1 MFIISQ
7 YLLNLSGTCK
17 NVNQISTY
25 SIITGLILYASIY
38 LYLLFYN
45 DEYLSIFNKFLIY
58 IIVVDLLLS
67 TFYYFNL
74 QKSYKYDNSLSIN
87 EFKQQQQE
95 DLESVDMSL
104 VDNESDISDTQ
115 SEEHYEQEETE
126 IEEELEEE
134 LETELEEEHKQES
147 EQPEYPEHLI
157 KEEPHEQHLEEQH
170 LEEQLEQPREE
181 QLCDKQLDLDLD
193 EIDALLSIPVPSDE
207 TETPK
212 KVKAKRQPRKKK
224 ESVVI

>member
-1 MFIISQ
+1 M
-7 YLLNLSGTCK
+7 SGTCK

-74 QKSYKYDNSLSIN
+74 QKSYKYSDQHNYSI
-87 EFKQQQQE
+87 EEYKKQQE

-104 VDNESDISDTQ
+104 VDNESEISEI
-115 SEEHYEQEETE
+115 SEEDVEETE
-126 IEEELEEE
+126 LEETELEEDVEETELKEELEEE
-134 LETELEEEHKQES
+134 E
-147 EQPEYPEHLI
+147 PEYPEHIIQDGNNLVN
-157 KEEPHEQHLEEQH
+157 
-170 LEEQLEQPREE
+170 
-181 QLCDKQLDLDLD
+181 CDKQLDLDME
-193 EIDALLSIPVPSDE
+193 EIDALLSIPVPPEDLPSDVHE
-207 TETPK
+207 VDTPK
-212 KVKAKRQPRKKK
+212 KVKVKRQPRKKK
-224 ESVVI
+224 ESDVI